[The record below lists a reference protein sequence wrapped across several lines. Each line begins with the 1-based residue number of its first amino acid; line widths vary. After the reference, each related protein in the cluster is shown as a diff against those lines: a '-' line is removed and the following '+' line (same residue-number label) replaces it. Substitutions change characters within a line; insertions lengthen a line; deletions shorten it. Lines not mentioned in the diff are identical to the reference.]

1 MKEFYTL
8 NCKVFCVL
16 NQLLR
21 HFYRFFKQKL
31 KEIIKSSSVLMFKR
45 FNESTKSKIEDET
58 DNEPVTQSLTDSQQ
72 SQDFNI

>member
-1 MKEFYTL
+1 
-8 NCKVFCVL
+8 
-16 NQLLR
+16 
-21 HFYRFFKQKL
+21 
-31 KEIIKSSSVLMFKR
+31 MFKR